1 MLWKTGLHSHGTS
14 SNKIK
19 GTQLIKPH
27 ESVEACPAGVPGRDG
42 RGTFDHSL
50 ESRAAEGALLVKVG
64 AEGEQIAIVYA
75 FA

>member
-1 MLWKTGLHSHGTS
+1 MSQSRPAPRAYLGGTAE
-14 SNKIK
+14 
-19 GTQLIKPH
+19 G
-27 ESVEACPAGVPGRDG
+27 A
-42 RGTFDHSL
+42 FDHGL